1 MSRIGK
7 KPIQIP
13 AGVEIKIEDSEI
25 TVKGPKGELKREIR
39 PEIAVEKKD
48 NEIIVSVKENLP
60 AKGGKTKSFWGLTR
74 TLIFNMIEGVTNGHQ
89 KKLEVRGVGYKASLE
104 GEDLV
109 LLVGYS
115 HPVKIK
121 KTEGIDFAIEKNI
134 IVISGTDKQLVGQ
147 VAAEIR
153 KVRKPEP
160 YKGKGIR
167 YVGEYVRRKVGKKAV
182 GAE

>member
-13 AGVEIKIEDSEI
+13 PGVEIKIENEEI
-25 TVKGPKGELKREIR
+25 TVKGPKGELKRKIR
-39 PEIAVEKKD
+39 PEIAVENKD
-48 NEIIVSVKENLP
+48 GQIFVSVKKNQKNSNP
-60 AKGGKTKSFWGLTR
+60 FWGLTR
-74 TLIFNMIEGVTNGHQ
+74 TLIFNMVQGVVEGHQ
-89 KKLEVRGVGYKASLE
+89 KELEIHGVGYRANLE

-121 KTEGIDFAIEKNI
+121 KVEGIDFKIEKN
-134 IVISGTDKQLVGQ
+134 VITVSGTEKELVGQ
-147 VAAEIR
+147 IAAKIR